1 MELDNKLSEL
11 VSTYSVKPALSQLH
25 DGPWFITDDK
35 HREYKNE
42 KQDARSEDLGK
53 YYKEKAVDKDYGFTD
68 IQIANQ
74 NSLMKTVTLGMIDEL
89 VAKDKD
95 INFFSEQDMYILE
108 NERTNETVYSDE
120 KLNVLQVIK
129 SPTCNCN
136 PNHSGCK
143 YPLPDYVT
151 LFDAVCT
158 QIQEDVCVMQ
168 QNGKDMA
175 SNNLAAVHVCLPSH
189 WKPAD
194 KIGEDFSTIHGK
206 VPGMDK
212 MKHDKIWS
220 ACVNKGPYERFNWTL
235 TDSPIL
241 NQHPDKNIG
250 KDFDSDDLYLRIER
264 QVLKG
269 FPKVQGLLFMIRTF
283 VINIEELDKEQK
295 NSIINSIK
303 GMNADELIYKGLSEK
318 TKYNNV
324 ISLLDN

>member
-1 MELDNKLSEL
+1 MELDNNLSEL

-53 YYKEKAVDKDYGFTD
+53 YYKEKTVDKDYGFTD

-151 LFDAVCT
+151 LFDAVCS

-194 KIGEDFSTIHGK
+194 KIGEDFATIHGK

-295 NSIINSIK
+295 ISIINSIE

>member
-1 MELDNKLSEL
+1 MELDNKISE
-11 VSTYSVKPALSQLH
+11 VIKTYSVKPALNQLH

-42 KQDARSEDLGK
+42 KHNARAEGLDK
-53 YYKEKAVDKDYGFTD
+53 YYTERGIDKDYGFTD
-68 IQIANQ
+68 IQVANQ
-74 NSLMKTVTLGMIDEL
+74 KSLMKTVTLGMIEEL
-89 VAKDKD
+89 ADKDKD

-136 PNHSGCK
+136 PNHKGCG
-143 YPLPDYVT
+143 YPKPIYKN
-151 LFDAVCT
+151 LFDAVCS

-168 QNGKDMA
+168 HD
-175 SNNLAAVHVCLPSH
+175 SLAAVHVCLPSH

-194 KIGEDFSTIHGK
+194 RIGQNFATIHGE
-206 VPGMDK
+206 VPGMGK

-250 KDFDSDDLYLRIER
+250 KDFDSDELYLRIER

-295 NSIINSIK
+295 ISIINSIE

-324 ISLLDN
+324 ISLLDR